1 MIKFELKTD
10 SGQSAH
16 VEVIDEYVL
25 RVIVPLGEG
34 EVWMLS
40 PIAAFKLG
48 DDEATMA
55 LAYDQLDRL
64 NGYIATVSRNADSFR
79 SLMEA
84 FRKIESKQLES
95 RGDEGT
101 YVSDTAVRIKMAR
114 AWIEEWGR
122 HIDSAADPDKTLVL
136 ELQPY
141 LIIQILNV
149 LDSDYVPQK

>member
-1 MIKFELKTD
+1 MIRFELKTD
-10 SGQSAH
+10 SGQSAQ

-48 DDEATMA
+48 DDEATMI

-64 NGYIATVSRNADSFR
+64 NGYIATVSQNADSFR
-79 SLMEA
+79 GLMEA
-84 FRKIESKQLES
+84 FRKIESKLLES
-95 RGDEGT
+95 CGNECT
-101 YVSDTAVRIKMAR
+101 YESDTVVRIKMAQV
-114 AWIEEWGR
+114 WIEEWGK
-122 HIDSAADPDKTLVL
+122 HKDSAADPDNTLAL

-141 LIIQILNV
+141 IITQILNA
-149 LDSDYVPQK
+149 LDSDYAPQK